1 MRLKNGQANIFNGLV
16 VTGTSSLTG
25 ISALTGDVSVTVTG
39 STPLTV
45 TSNVSSTPSIFN
57 AAGSATVAL
66 ELQALNTRRFRI
78 LSTSATTTFE
88 ATNTSGFIMNSMLN
102 VQSSVTASN
111 SLRVSGSTT
120 MVGSGSTILSID
132 GSSGRLFSVDDS
144 LSGSLFSVNTAA
156 GLPVMEAF
164 SDNTVRIG
172 QYGTQALFVS
182 KSRVGIGKETQINSI
197 LDVSGSVSITGS
209 LSIWVSGSFVLPLT
223 ASATPVVGSAYWSG
237 SFLFVYNGTTYLSS
251 SFS

>member
-1 MRLKNGQANIFNGLV
+1 
-16 VTGTSSLTG
+16 
-25 ISALTGDVSVTVTG
+25 
-39 STPLTV
+39 
-45 TSNVSSTPSIFN
+45 
-57 AAGSATVAL
+57 
-66 ELQALNTRRFRI
+66 
-78 LSTSATTTFE
+78 
-88 ATNTSGFIMNSMLN
+88 
-102 VQSSVTASN
+102 
-111 SLRVSGSTT
+111 
-120 MVGSGSTILSID
+120 
-132 GSSGRLFSVDDS
+132 
-144 LSGSLFSVNTAA
+144 
-156 GLPVMEAF
+156 MEAF